1 MKKVPLLHLLM
12 GAYPQEQKER
22 LLSRIVCKEVT
33 VDGQLVSDPK
43 QLVPSDGL
51 VGFIVKSP
59 YVSRGGLKLQKALLE
74 WELPVAGKVFLD
86 AGSSTGGFTD
96 CLLHFGAREV
106 HAVDV
111 GYNQLAWSLR
121 SDTRVHV
128 HERTNLMH
136 IKELVPPA
144 DAAVADLSFRSV
156 SGAAT
161 ALLDLTS
168 ERWAVILIK
177 PQFELHTRILEFDGI
192 IRDQGLRIE
201 ILLNL
206 IETLR
211 QERVAI
217 RRICTSPITGTK
229 GNIEYL
235 ALITDDEPGVPAVR
249 DEKELFS
256 QLEL

>member
-1 MKKVPLLHLLM
+1 MKKVPLLHLLRE
-12 GAYPQEQKER
+12 AFPQEPKER
-22 LLSRIVCKEVT
+22 LLARIVCREVT

-43 QLVPSDGL
+43 QLVPADGL
-51 VGFIVKSP
+51 IDFIDVDP
-59 YVSRGGLKLQKALLE
+59 YVSRGGLKLEKALRA
-74 WELPVAGKVFLD
+74 WELPVSGKVFLD

-96 CLLHFGAREV
+96 CLLQFGAAAV

-121 SDTRVHV
+121 TDRRVYV
-128 HERTNLMH
+128 HERTNIMH
-136 IKELVPPA
+136 LKELDPPA
-144 DAAVADLSFRSV
+144 AAAVADLSFRSV
-156 SGAAT
+156 SGAAR

-177 PQFELHTRILEFDGI
+177 PQFELHTRILEFDGV
-192 IRDQGLRIE
+192 IRDQRLRIE

-206 IETLR
+206 IDTLS
-211 QERVAI
+211 EEGVAI

-229 GNIEYL
+229 GNVEYL
-235 ALITDDEPGVPAVR
+235 ALITDDRQDVPAVR
-249 DEKELFS
+249 DERQLFA